1 MSALYHCFRDK
12 FELSNRNNMKAIF
25 KSIAGMI
32 FISTLFM
39 VFGVFIQLYVPE
51 LEPIATVVKGLVF
64 IILLMGIAIIL
75 KSSIEFIYGAGLKDS
90 V

>member
-12 FELSNRNNMKAIF
+12 FDLSNRNNMKAIF
-25 KSIAGMI
+25 KSIVGMI
-32 FISTLFM
+32 FITTLFM

-51 LEPIATVVKGLVF
+51 LEPITTVVKGFLF

-75 KSSIEFIYGAGLKDS
+75 KSSIEFIYGSRLRES
-90 V
+90 I

>member
-1 MSALYHCFRDK
+1 MSALYYCFRDK
-12 FELSNRNNMKAIF
+12 FELSNRSNMKAIF

-32 FISTLFM
+32 LITTLFM

-51 LEPIATVVKGLVF
+51 LEPITTLMKGFVF

-75 KSSIEFIYGAGLKDS
+75 KSSIEFIYSSGLRER